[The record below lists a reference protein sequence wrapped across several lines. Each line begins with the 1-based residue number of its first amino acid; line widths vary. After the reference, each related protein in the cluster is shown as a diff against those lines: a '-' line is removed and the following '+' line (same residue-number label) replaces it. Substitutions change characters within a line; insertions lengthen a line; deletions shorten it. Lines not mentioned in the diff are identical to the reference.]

1 LKRISRLAALLL
13 PVLFLLSC
21 ILRPVR
27 ADAVTDTIGIYV
39 GYYGWSEDEYREKVT
54 YHWTDLDD
62 WYGGALDTYETIYS
76 YYSGSRTYLVAARG
90 FLIRDLLMY
99 AGIDFG
105 SIASIDF
112 FTKDHAN
119 GAYRSFTKYSLFNLP
134 RYYFPN
140 LAVNEET
147 GEIYPWDG
155 DDIWNGATAVEAM
168 LALEDYTEWDV
179 SGSEFEAR
187 YDPAM
192 LSPNCRFHLFF
203 GQSKPEEA
211 STSSAAKYCYKIL
224 VTFSGTPYLST
235 EETDMTLKIG
245 SGRRIEL
252 YVDAED
258 GLLTDFVREHIAWT
272 SSDDSIVSVAG
283 DGTLSVHAAGD
294 AVITA
299 SFGNSSV
306 SVNVH
311 VGEEEA
317 PAEAPGNGGS
327 GNSGS
332 GTGSGPAAPVVTAA
346 PAPAPAPAVT
356 PAPAPAEEPVREP
369 REPRD
374 TPLAEEEPVSG
385 IELVLP
391 PEEVTIRPAPGK
403 QVFTVS
409 PEVLAGLLQGSPEM
423 PDQSGGKMDEDS
435 IQLALEPPDR
445 RVYTITVVSAL
456 GGAFLLGFGFE
467 LGRFRRLLKGKRRS

>member
-1 LKRISRLAALLL
+1 
-13 PVLFLLSC
+13 
-21 ILRPVR
+21 
-27 ADAVTDTIGIYV
+27 
-39 GYYGWSEDEYREKVT
+39 
-54 YHWTDLDD
+54 
-62 WYGGALDTYETIYS
+62 
-76 YYSGSRTYLVAARG
+76 
-90 FLIRDLLMY
+90 
-99 AGIDFG
+99 
-105 SIASIDF
+105 
-112 FTKDHAN
+112 
-119 GAYRSFTKYSLFNLP
+119 
-134 RYYFPN
+134 
-140 LAVNEET
+140 
-147 GEIYPWDG
+147 
-155 DDIWNGATAVEAM
+155 
-168 LALEDYTEWDV
+168 
-179 SGSEFEAR
+179 
-187 YDPAM
+187 
-192 LSPNCRFHLFF
+192 
-203 GQSKPEEA
+203 
-211 STSSAAKYCYKIL
+211 
-224 VTFSGTPYLST
+224 
-235 EETDMTLKIG
+235 MTLKIG

-403 QVFTVS
+403 QVFAIS
-409 PEVLAGLLQGSPEM
+409 PEVLAGLLQGSPEI

-445 RVYTITVVSAL
+445 RIYTVTVVSAL

-467 LGRFRRLLKGKRRS
+467 LGRFRRLLKGKKRS